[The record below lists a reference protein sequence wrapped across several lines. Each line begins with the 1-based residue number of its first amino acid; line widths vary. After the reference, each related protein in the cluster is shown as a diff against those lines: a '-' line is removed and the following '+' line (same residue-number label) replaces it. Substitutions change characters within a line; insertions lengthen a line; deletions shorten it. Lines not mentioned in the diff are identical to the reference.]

1 MTIDEAIAHAREVAK
16 RRMTEHENHYDK
28 DTHYYP
34 TQCKKCAEEHIQ
46 LAEWLEELKQYRAIG
61 TPEELQTM
69 KEHGGFTG
77 VELANIAAMQIKL
90 KNYEA
95 IGTLEERW
103 AAMAKQNV
111 NKELESH
118 DEKHILECC
127 ISLMQE
133 MVNEFAEWYRWQHGE
148 DAIEELDKEE
158 RFCFRKSYFRIVQEL
173 FLLGTNHSGGTS
185 TRAKCEQLGVD
196 SAEEI
201 EFDWSDEE

>member
-1 MTIDEAIAHAREVAK
+1 MFDYIFDRVDTSDFEDSYIDAGGHGDCNELAKITASDKRNTMYDFMMAILDEV
-16 RRMTEHENHYDK
+16 
-28 DTHYYP
+28 
-34 TQCKKCAEEHIQ
+34 Q
-46 LAEWLEELKQYRAIG
+46 QYRTIG
-61 TPEELQTM
+61 TVEECR
-69 KEHGGFTG
+69 
-77 VELANIAAMQIKL
+77 AAM
-90 KNYEA
+90 E
-95 IGTLEERW
+95 
-103 AAMAKQNV
+103 KQNV

-133 MVNEFAEWYRWQHGE
+133 VVNEFAEWYRWQHGE
-148 DAIEELDKEE
+148 DAIDELDEEE

-173 FLLGTNHSGGTS
+173 FLLCTNHSGGTS

>member
-1 MTIDEAIAHAREVAK
+1 MTESEAIKILKKDSCYECAQGTDSPLNCEYGECRVAK
-16 RRMTEHENHYDK
+16 ATRVAIK
-28 DTHYYP
+28 
-34 TQCKKCAEEHIQ
+34 A
-46 LAEWLEELKQYRAIG
+46 LEDVQQYRAIG
-61 TPEELQTM
+61 TPEECRAA
-69 KEHGGFTG
+69 
-77 VELANIAAMQIKL
+77 VEKQIV
-90 KNYEA
+90 E
-95 IGTLEERW
+95 
-103 AAMAKQNV
+103 
-111 NKELESH
+111 KELESH

-173 FLLGTNHSGGTS
+173 FLLGTTHSGGTS

>member
-1 MTIDEAIAHAREVAK
+1 MTENEAIKILKKDSCYECAQGTDSPFNCEYGGCRVAK
-16 RRMTEHENHYDK
+16 ATRIAIK
-28 DTHYYP
+28 
-34 TQCKKCAEEHIQ
+34 A
-46 LAEWLEELKQYRAIG
+46 LEKVQKYRAIG
-61 TPEELQTM
+61 TPEECR
-69 KEHGGFTG
+69 
-77 VELANIAAMQIKL
+77 AAMK
-90 KNYEA
+90 
-95 IGTLEERW
+95 
-103 AAMAKQNV
+103 KQNST

-173 FLLGTNHSGGTS
+173 FLLGTTHSGGTS